1 MRIVMGIEYDGTA
14 YNGWQKQNVGIGIQ
28 TIVEAAI
35 SKVANH
41 EINTICA
48 GRTDAGVHA
57 KAQIIH
63 FDTII
68 DRSIHS
74 WLAGTNSNL
83 PDDINITWVK
93 NVDDE
98 FHARFSAT
106 SRTYCYQVLNQA
118 IRSSLSRDRA
128 WWVYEPLDLSKMRIG
143 SEALVGRHD
152 YTSFRAVSCQAASP
166 IREITEIRIEQHDK
180 LFNITISANAFLQRM
195 VRNIVGALILIGKKE
210 KDASWLQDVLDRRD
224 RALAGVAAP
233 AQGLT
238 LLSVKYPEKYQ
249 LSAD

>member
-106 SRTYCYQVLNQA
+106 SRTYCYQVLNQE

-128 WWVYEPLDLSKMRIG
+128 WWIYEPLDLYKMRNG

-166 IREITEIRIEQHDK
+166 IREITEIQIEQHDK
-180 LFNITISANAFLQRM
+180 FLNITISANAFLQRM
-195 VRNIVGALILIGKKE
+195 VRNIVGALILVGKKE
-210 KDASWLQDVLDRRD
+210 KDASWLQDVLDGCD

>member
-1 MRIVMGIEYDGTA
+1 MGIEYDGTA

-68 DRSIHS
+68 DRSIHG

-195 VRNIVGALILIGKKE
+195 VRNIVGTLIRVGKNREEVEWVAWVRDQKN
-210 KDASWLQDVLDRRD
+210 RRY
-224 RALAGVAAP
+224 AGQTAP
-233 AQGLT
+233 AHGLF
-238 LLSVKYPEKYQ
+238 LDHVVY
-249 LSAD
+249 